1 MTLIEGGVE
10 LSTSDVLL
18 TVVYMAYLLS
28 PALRDE
34 FFLRVA
40 LMITSLG
47 FILWGVLI
55 DNTVTVIANVLF
67 VLIGARHI
75 IRLYKQRQPVEL
87 NDTQRRINEEIFEA
101 MSAREFLLF
110 WHLGDEDFVESGE
123 LIRKDEKL
131 DDVLVITRGDVIIE
145 LDSGDLVKEAPIL
158 LGEMSYALGVDA
170 AATATVRCEGEV
182 EMRRWTKTTLRDL
195 QRSHPDL
202 AVPFLRSIGSNLA
215 AKFR

>member
-1 MTLIEGGVE
+1 MLAA
-10 LSTSDVLL
+10 
-18 TVVYMAYLLS
+18 VYTAYLLS

-47 FILWGVLI
+47 FIVWGAMI
-55 DNTVTVIANVLF
+55 GNPVTVVANVLF

-75 IRLYKQRQPVEL
+75 LRLYKQRQPVEL
-87 NDTQRRINEEIFEA
+87 TDIQEQVNSDVFDA
-101 MSAREFLLF
+101 MSPREFLLF
-110 WHLGDEDFVESGE
+110 WHLGSEDSLDSGVLIQRDEH
-123 LIRKDEKL
+123 L
-131 DDVLVITRGDVIIE
+131 DDVLVITEGEVVIE
-145 LDSGDLVKEAPIL
+145 LDSGDLVKHAPVL
-158 LGEMSYALGVDA
+158 LGEMSYALGIDA
-170 AATATVRCEGEV
+170 VATATVRCDSAV
-182 EMRRWTKTTLRDL
+182 ELRRWTKTMLRDL